1 MKTNIM
7 GHGIG
12 IEDSSF
18 FNSQEIQR
26 TVRLGKYLDGTDD
39 VSFNGKIT
47 DVNIWSRGLSAEQ
60 SKRWTDCQW
69 AEQDPGPD
77 IGRLDCIVRS
87 SNYELFSKL
96 VHICMDIHGFR

>member
-1 MKTNIM
+1 M

-47 DVNIWSRGLSAEQ
+47 DVNIWSQGLSAEQ

-77 IGRLDCIVRS
+77 IGRLDSILRS
-87 SNYELFSKL
+87 
-96 VHICMDIHGFR
+96 